1 MKKRILMGL
10 TTLALVGTLTGCG
23 SKKNKTLTC
32 TQTIEVD
39 GMKTEEKLVYK
50 FKDNKVT
57 KLTETRKVIFDGEMK
72 DLLDEYKGS
81 AKESVDSFKEIDG
94 VTAKTDT
101 KDNTITTTVTY
112 DAKKVDSSL
121 KDAQLLNESYESI
134 KDIKGQQ
141 NGYTCK

>member
-10 TTLALVGTLTGCG
+10 TALAVVGTLTGCG

-32 TQTIEVD
+32 TQSTEAE

-50 FKDNKVT
+50 LKDNKVT
-57 KLTETRKVIFDGEMK
+57 KLTETRKVTFDGDSKE
-72 DLLDEYKGS
+72 LLEEYKNS
-81 AKESVDSFKEIDG
+81 AQESVDSFKDIEG

-101 KDNTITTTVTY
+101 KDSTITTTITY

-121 KDAQLLNESYESI
+121 KEAQLLNESYESI
-134 KDIKGQQ
+134 KEIKGQQ